1 MPTVLVVDDDATTR
15 HLVRRRLE
23 AAGFDCESARTAAEA
38 IQKVEAGFHG
48 VVLLDL
54 QLPDM
59 DGRTVLPTL
68 RHIDPTNP
76 VVILTSH
83 GTADIALDSLREGA
97 FDFLDKE
104 LIAER
109 LVSTVK
115 RAADSLP
122 SLRLGGRLPDTCP
135 YPGIVARSPEMHAV
149 CLAIENAVASSVP
162 IMLRGESGTG
172 KEVVAR
178 AIHQMGPRANKPFVA
193 VNCAAIP
200 ETLLEAELFG
210 YERGAFTG
218 AVARKRGRFELAAG
232 GTLMLDEIGELHP
245 LLQAKL
251 LRVVQ
256 DGEYQRL
263 GGTETLRADVR
274 LISATNRDL
283 ETEVAAGRFREDLY
297 YRMAVFAVHLP
308 PLRKRTGDIPLLI
321 QHFIDEFREREGKDV
336 RSVDPLARELL
347 ESYSY
352 PGNVRELQNI
362 IAHAVVS
369 ARGPTIAISDL
380 PQAFLRAVRD
390 ERGRTD
396 PVATRTPDPHA
407 APAGAAGPGG
417 AASPRSGAE
426 ETAPGVEGGDAG
438 FPTLAE
444 VEASHVRRAMEHA
457 RGNKALA
464 ARLLGVS
471 RMTLYRKLQ
480 EAEKLSRSDTPVSQD
495 DAGSR

>member
-1 MPTVLVVDDDATTR
+1 MSSVLVVDDDATTR
-15 HLVRRRLE
+15 LLVSRRLE
-23 AAGFDCESARTAAEA
+23 AVGFNCELARTGAEA
-38 IQKVEAGFHG
+38 IAKVEAGFHG

-54 QLPDM
+54 QLPDK
-59 DGRTVLPTL
+59 DGRVLLPSL
-68 RHIDPTNP
+68 RRIDPTNP
-76 VVILTSH
+76 VIILTSH
-83 GTADIALDSLREGA
+83 GSADIALDSLRDGA

-104 LIAER
+104 LIADR
-109 LVSTVK
+109 LVPTVR

-122 SLRLGGRLPDTCP
+122 TLRGADRLPDTCP

-178 AIHQMGPRANKPFVA
+178 AIHQMGPRAKKPFVA

-200 ETLLEAELFG
+200 EALLEAELFG

-218 AVARKRGRFELAAG
+218 AVGRKRGRFELAAG

-251 LRVVQ
+251 LRLVQ
-256 DGEYQRL
+256 EGEYQRL

-321 QHFIDEFREREGKDV
+321 KHFLAESCEREGKEV

-380 PQAFLRAVRD
+380 PQAFLRAVSD
-390 ERGRTD
+390 ERHRQEQGLANGVSPADASTGTSGAG
-396 PVATRTPDPHA
+396 ATPPSSPDPSAETLRPDHQV
-407 APAGAAGPGG
+407 GD
-417 AASPRSGAE
+417 SPES
-426 ETAPGVEGGDAG
+426 

-444 VEASHVRRAMEHA
+444 VEARHVMRAMEHA
-457 RGNKALA
+457 GGNKALA

-480 EAEKLSRSDTPVSQD
+480 EADKLSSFDTD
-495 DAGSR
+495 L